1 MRGWQVACFEKG
13 CTYLITDSSS
23 RVALI
28 AWHSHWKEQHKR
40 RARADAEDNDHA

>member
-13 CTYLITDSSS
+13 CAYLITDSSS

-28 AWHSHWKEQHKR
+28 AWHKHWKEHHDTQR
-40 RARADAEDNDHA
+40 QATRDDQG